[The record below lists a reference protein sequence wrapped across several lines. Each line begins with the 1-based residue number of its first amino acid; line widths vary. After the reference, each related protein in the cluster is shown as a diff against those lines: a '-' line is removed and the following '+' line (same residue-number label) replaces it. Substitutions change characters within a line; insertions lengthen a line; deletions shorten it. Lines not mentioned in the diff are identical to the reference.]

1 MAGQVVGLME
11 DWSTASAGIRY
22 RVEGGGARVAI
33 PEGQAMVAEADR
45 LLVRG
50 DGVNWSLAGSDGGR
64 IRGWVNRIQR
74 RAAGLAGRMS
84 RYEGPG
90 EVAFAAGAPA
100 EVEPVELVQGDNLVV
115 AASAFLAAAAG
126 VQVDVALVEKVR
138 DEGERRTLVMYRL
151 TGEGLALL
159 AASGDAL
166 RMQLRPDEAVEAAS
180 WGVAWYEATGS
191 YELRVLGGRHVA
203 RITGPARVVV
213 QTARPPVR

>member
-1 MAGQVVGLME
+1 MD
-11 DWSTASAGIRY
+11 DWTPASAGIRY
-22 RVEGGGARVAI
+22 RVEGGSVRVTL

-45 LLVRG
+45 LLYRD
-50 DGVNWSLAGSDGGR
+50 DGVTWSLAGSGAGR
-64 IRGWVNRIQR
+64 IREWVNRVQR
-74 RAAGLAGRMS
+74 RAAGLAGRMN

-100 EVEPVELVQGDNLVV
+100 EVERVELVKGDNLVI
-115 AASAFLAAAAG
+115 AAPAFLAAAAG

-166 RMQLRPDEAVEAAS
+166 RIHLGPDESVEAAV
-180 WGVAWYEATGS
+180 WAVAWHEATGG
-191 YELRVLGGRHVA
+191 YELRVPGGPRGNHVA
-203 RITGPARVVV
+203 RIIGPARVVV

>member
-1 MAGQVVGLME
+1 MD
-11 DWSTASAGIRY
+11 DWTPASAGIRY
-22 RVEGGGARVAI
+22 RVEGGGVRVTL

-45 LLVRG
+45 LLYRG
-50 DGVNWSLAGSDGGR
+50 DGVNWSLAVSSAGR

-74 RAAGLAGRMS
+74 RAVALPGRMS

-100 EVEPVELVQGDNLVV
+100 EVQAVEFVRGDNLVV
-115 AASAFLAAAAG
+115 AAPAFLAAAAG
-126 VQVDVALVEKVR
+126 VQIDVALVEKVR

-166 RMQLRPDEAVEAAS
+166 RVHLRPDEAVEAAA
-180 WGVAWYEATGS
+180 WAGAWYDATGG
-191 YELRVLGGRHVA
+191 YELRVLGGRRGNHVA

-213 QTARPPVR
+213 QTAWPPVR

>member
-1 MAGQVVGLME
+1 
-11 DWSTASAGIRY
+11 
-22 RVEGGGARVAI
+22 VEGGGVRVAI
-33 PEGQAMVAEADR
+33 PEGQTMVAEADR
-45 LLVRG
+45 LLYRA
-50 DGVNWSLAGSDGGR
+50 DGVNCSLAGSGAGR
-64 IRGWVNRIQR
+64 IRGWVNRAQR

-84 RYEGPG
+84 RYDGPG

-100 EVEPVELVQGDNLVV
+100 EVEPVELVKGGNFVV
-115 AASAFLAAAAG
+115 AAPAFLAAVAG

-138 DEGERRTLVMYRL
+138 EEGERRTLVMYRL

-166 RMQLRPDEAVEAAS
+166 RVHLRPDEAVEAAA
-180 WGVAWYEATGS
+180 WAVAWYDATGG
-191 YELRVLGGRHVA
+191 YELRLRGSTRGNHVA

>member
-1 MAGQVVGLME
+1 ME
-11 DWSTASAGIRY
+11 DWTPASAGIRY
-22 RVEGGGARVAI
+22 RMEGGGIRVGI

-45 LLVRG
+45 LLYWD
-50 DGVNWSLAGSDGGR
+50 DGVTWSLAGSGAGR

-90 EVAFAAGAPA
+90 EVALAAGVPSK
-100 EVEPVELVQGDNLVV
+100 VEAMELVKGDNLVV
-115 AASAFLAAAAG
+115 AAPAFLAAAAG

-138 DEGERRTLVMYRL
+138 DGGERRTLVMYRL

-159 AASGDAL
+159 ATSGDAL
-166 RMQLRPDEAVEAAS
+166 RIHLGPDEAVEAAV
-180 WGVAWYEATGS
+180 WAVAWYEATGS
-191 YELRVLGGRHVA
+191 YELRVPGGPRGNHVA